1 MIVFLYIILIA
12 IAAFWA
18 LVILTVIIVSIH
30 TRLTTTKEERE
41 ALKAVVRK
49 ELEEERK
56 RERQAL
62 RHAKP
67 IDNQDQNAIMA
78 ATLAACK
85 HRNARDENKLVGIF
99 GHYRRRSGLSVNA
112 LQADANADGLNH
124 SDCDCSISDDLHIF
138 LHTVTLFFEFT

>member
-67 IDNQDQNAIMA
+67 INNQDQNAIMA
-78 ATLAACK
+78 ATLAASCG
-85 HRNARDENKLVGIF
+85 ASAFIV
-99 GHYRRRSGLSVNA
+99 SS
-112 LQADANADGLNH
+112 
-124 SDCDCSISDDLHIF
+124 
-138 LHTVTLFFEFT
+138 T